1 MSEHPQLPEVP
12 ARALRDVGTSERL
25 DRVWN
30 RLEQTL
36 AGKAPHLRGSFEWVW
51 APAAVVIIFLSGFFA
66 GLSWDRT
73 EAPRADITRE
83 PVPPIDKSGAEP
95 GRPNHS
101 PDRATRPAEQPNKK
115 LRNPPRPPV
124 RPMTEES
131 PVTGSM
137 PAVVKDPAPP
147 DWQQIW
153 LEDEEAERAAVAIAQ
168 RGGFE
173 QVLRQAS
180 PEQLMILVSIA
191 QAVGE
196 PQHAMA
202 ALRRVVE
209 SYPRDPAAPQA
220 AFMLGKELEKAG
232 DRAGAERAFATCRA
246 LSPQSEIAEDA
257 LARQI
262 EAALEQGERA
272 GARQLVEQYEREFPQ
287 GSRLAEF
294 RAALAKKSEE
304 SPSAAA
310 PSVTTAEPEIGPVER
325 GPAPAVSAGR

>member
-1 MSEHPQLPEVP
+1 M
-12 ARALRDVGTSERL
+12 
-25 DRVWN
+25 
-30 RLEQTL
+30 
-36 AGKAPHLRGSFEWVW
+36 
-51 APAAVVIIFLSGFFA
+51 
-66 GLSWDRT
+66 
-73 EAPRADITRE
+73 
-83 PVPPIDKSGAEP
+83 
-95 GRPNHS
+95 
-101 PDRATRPAEQPNKK
+101 
-115 LRNPPRPPV
+115 PPV
-124 RPMTEES
+124 
-131 PVTGSM
+131 VK
-137 PAVVKDPAPP
+137 KDPGPP

-153 LEDEEAERAAVAIAQ
+153 LEDQEAERAAIAIER
-168 RGGFE
+168 RGGFD

-220 AFMLGKELEKAG
+220 AFMLGTALEKAG

-272 GARQLVEQYEREFPQ
+272 GARQLVDQYEREFPQ

-294 RAALAKKSEE
+294 RAALAKNTGE
-304 SPSAAA
+304 SSAAAA
-310 PSVTTAEPEIGPVER
+310 PSVTTAEPEVSPNER
-325 GPAPAVSAGR
+325 QPAPAASAGR